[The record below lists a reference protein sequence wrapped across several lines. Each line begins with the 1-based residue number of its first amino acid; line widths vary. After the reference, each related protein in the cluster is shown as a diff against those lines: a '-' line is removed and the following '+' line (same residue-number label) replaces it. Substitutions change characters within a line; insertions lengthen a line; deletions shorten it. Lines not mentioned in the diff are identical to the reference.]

1 MAVKCA
7 ADIVVKMARD
17 IDDYTE
23 YTTLQ
28 YLEQHQPD
36 CPAPRP
42 SGCMTMGRISLIFL
56 THIPSTTLGKVWN
69 KLDRDRNASIRDQ

>member
-1 MAVKCA
+1 MVVKCA

-17 IDDYTE
+17 IDDCTE

-42 SGCMTMGRISLIFL
+42 
-56 THIPSTTLGKVWN
+56 LG
-69 KLDRDRNASIRDQ
+69 